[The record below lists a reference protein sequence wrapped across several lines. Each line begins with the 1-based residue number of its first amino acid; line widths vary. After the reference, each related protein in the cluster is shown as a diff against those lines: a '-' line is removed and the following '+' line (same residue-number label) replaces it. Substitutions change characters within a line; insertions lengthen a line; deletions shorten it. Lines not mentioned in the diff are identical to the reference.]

1 MNDNGWFFRLHVSR
15 WTLFFLFFPP
25 LSFIIM
31 LHNTEHWLFFPGNF
45 YNWTFK
51 YQMEK
56 KRKMLRKVLISFSL
70 YKEYPIQWCND
81 INNVIS
87 FHVIA
92 WILSNATLKFYLS
105 AHCIWGAFLLG
116 CPLTSPIKVSGT
128 QVPSGKKRQILGEN
142 VHYQCDLHKLTDEFG
157 LYKHAS
163 GGKAWLEILLACLQ
177 EI

>member
-1 MNDNGWFFRLHVSR
+1 
-15 WTLFFLFFPP
+15 
-25 LSFIIM
+25 
-31 LHNTEHWLFFPGNF
+31 
-45 YNWTFK
+45 
-51 YQMEK
+51 MEK
-56 KRKMLRKVLISFSL
+56 KEKRKMFRKVLIRFSL
-70 YKEYPIQWCND
+70 YKEYPVQWCNKD

-128 QVPSGKKRQILGEN
+128 QVPSGKERQILGEN
-142 VHYQCDLHKLTDEFG
+142 VPYQCDLHKLTDEFG

-177 EI
+177 GI